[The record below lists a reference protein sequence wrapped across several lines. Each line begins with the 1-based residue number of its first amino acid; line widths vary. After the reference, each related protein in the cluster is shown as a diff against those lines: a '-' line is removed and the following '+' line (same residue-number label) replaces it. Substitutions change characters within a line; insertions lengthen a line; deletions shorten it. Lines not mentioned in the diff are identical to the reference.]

1 MAFRA
6 RKSFKIAPGVRVTA
20 SKSGLSASVGP
31 RGLTHSVGPGGR
43 RTNVSLPGTGVGHSH
58 KHGKGRSGRPVQ
70 AAPPPPPAARDP
82 LRLSLL
88 DKLFKSAAEKA
99 FVRALRSFRDED
111 PATAVE
117 HLTLAD
123 QQHADVAYLRSF
135 GALLQ
140 KDADAA
146 LPALEQAIE
155 LNGLGTKVAAY
166 DFPGAFEIPVT
177 DELTIEAGPD
187 EASVRFLLVELYQ
200 GSERPVDAR
209 RHAEALI
216 AMEPDRP
223 AAVISFAE
231 LVLDDEAPAQED
243 LHRVAELCAGH
254 ENDDAVDTILFLY
267 RARALAALGMND
279 AAIEVLTAAG
289 RRKKDRSAT
298 LLNQVAY
305 DRAVLLERTGKKAR
319 ARKEFEKIYAA
330 DPSFEDV
337 AERLLDA

>member
-6 RKSFKIAPGVRVTA
+6 RKSFKIAPGVRLTA

-43 RTNVSLPGTGVGHSH
+43 RTNVGLPGTGLGYSH
-58 KHGKGRSGRPVQ
+58 KHGKGQSGRRVQ

-82 LRLSLL
+82 FALSLL
-88 DKLFKSAAEKA
+88 DKLFKPADEKA

-111 PATAVE
+111 PTTAVG
-117 HLTLAD
+117 HLSLAD
-123 QQHADVAYLRSF
+123 QQHADVAYLRAF
-135 GALLQ
+135 GALMQ
-140 KDADAA
+140 KDAETAM
-146 LPALEQAIE
+146 PALEQAID
-155 LNGLGTKVAAY
+155 LDGLGSKLAAY
-166 DFPGAFEIPVT
+166 GFAGAFKVPVT
-177 DELTIEAGPD
+177 EELTVEAGPD

-200 GSERPVDAR
+200 GSDRPADAR
-209 RHAEALI
+209 RHADALI
-216 AMEPDRP
+216 ALDPDRP

-231 LVLDDEAPAQED
+231 LILDDEAPSQDD
-243 LHRVAELCAGH
+243 LHRVAELCASH
-254 ENDDAVDTILFLY
+254 ENDDAVGTILFLY
-267 RARALAALGMND
+267 RARVLAALGMDD

-289 RRKKDRSAT
+289 RRKKDRSAS

-319 ARKEFEKIYAA
+319 ARKEFEKVYAA
-330 DPSFEDV
+330 DPSFADV

>member
-6 RKSFKIAPGVRVTA
+6 RKSFKIAPGVRLTA

-43 RTNVSLPGTGVGHSH
+43 RTNVSLPGSGLGYSH
-58 KHGKGRSGRPVQ
+58 KHGGGRPRGRVQ
-70 AAPPPPPAARDP
+70 AALPPPPAASDP
-82 LRLSLL
+82 LTLSLL
-88 DKLFKSAAEKA
+88 DRLFRSADEKA
-99 FVRALRSFRDED
+99 FVRALRSFRDKD

-123 QQHADVAYLRSF
+123 QQHADVAYLRAF
-135 GALLQ
+135 AALMQ

-146 LPALEQAIE
+146 MPALEQAID
-155 LNGLGTKVAAY
+155 LDGLGSKLAAY
-166 DFPGAFEIPVT
+166 DFAGAFEIPVT

-200 GSERPVDAR
+200 GSQRPADAR
-209 RHAEALI
+209 RHADALVE
-216 AMEPDRP
+216 MEPDRP

-231 LVLDDEAPAQED
+231 LILDDKEPTQED
-243 LHRVAELCAGH
+243 LHRVAELCSGH
-254 ENDDAVDTILFLY
+254 ENDDAVGTILFLY
-267 RARALAALGMND
+267 RARALAALGMDD

-289 RRKKDRSAT
+289 RRKKDRSAS
-298 LLNQVAY
+298 LLNQITY

-319 ARKEFEKIYAA
+319 ARKEFEKVYAA
-330 DPSFEDV
+330 NPGFEDV
-337 AERLLDA
+337 AQRLLGA

>member
-6 RKSFKIAPGVRVTA
+6 RKSFKIAPGIRLTA

-43 RTNVSLPGTGVGHSH
+43 RTNVSLPGTGLGYSH
-58 KHGKGRSGRPVQ
+58 KHGGGRPRGRVQ

-82 LRLSLL
+82 LTLSLF
-88 DKLFKSAAEKA
+88 DKLFKSADEKA

-111 PATAVE
+111 PATALE

-123 QQHADVAYLRSF
+123 QQHADVAYLRAF
-135 GALLQ
+135 AALMQ

-146 LPALEQAIE
+146 MPALEQAID
-155 LNGLGTKVAAY
+155 LDGLGSKLAAY
-166 DFPGAFEIPVT
+166 DFAGAFEIPVT

-200 GSERPVDAR
+200 GSQRPVDAR

-231 LVLDDEAPAQED
+231 LILDDEEPAQED
-243 LHRVAELCAGH
+243 LHHVVELCSGH
-254 ENDDAVDTILFLY
+254 ENDDAVGTILFLY
-267 RARALAALGMND
+267 RARALAALGMDD

-289 RRKKDRSAT
+289 RRKKDRSAS
-298 LLNQVAY
+298 LLNQIAY

-319 ARKEFEKIYAA
+319 ARKEFEKVYAA
-330 DPSFEDV
+330 DPGFGDV